1 MSWQDEVDEIE
12 RRRGF
17 AQEMGGPEGVAR
29 QRKRGKYTVRE
40 RVDKFVDAGTFREF
54 MGLAGSGQYE
64 GGTLVRVTPRV
75 RLTGS
80 GLSAGAKLSCRRVT
94 SPCVEDLEV
103 QAVDS
108 ARN

>member
-40 RVDKFVDAGTFREF
+40 RVD
-54 MGLAGSGQYE
+54 
-64 GGTLVRVTPRV
+64 
-75 RLTGS
+75 
-80 GLSAGAKLSCRRVT
+80 
-94 SPCVEDLEV
+94 
-103 QAVDS
+103 
-108 ARN
+108 